1 MGWPLRTQPLHLTT
15 GFCNLW
21 CFQPPSVKA
30 LSYRLGF
37 HTQLPFLLTTLIPF
51 ILEGKTAPLGI
62 ALLCFIYENST
73 GCFCRQP
80 ISLYKEKANRFAM
93 LASCLARNCGS
104 DYKMPVHF
112 CKMST
117 LSPNQKQFLF
127 QLGFR
132 IMKSIQHKSTEL
144 LNGLRRPR
152 QLIYFHLS
160 QISPGP
166 TGL

>member
-1 MGWPLRTQPLHLTT
+1 M
-15 GFCNLW
+15 
-21 CFQPPSVKA
+21 KA

-37 HTQLPFLLTTLIPF
+37 HTQLSFLLTTLIHF

-62 ALLCFIYENST
+62 ALLLFIYENST

-93 LASCLARNCGS
+93 LASHLACNCVS
-104 DYKMPVHF
+104 YYKIPVHF

-132 IMKSIQHKSTEL
+132 IIKSIQHKSTEL
-144 LNGLRRPR
+144 LNGLRQPR
-152 QLIYFHLS
+152 QLICLF
-160 QISPGP
+160 SPKANFPRIHWPVKANCWFVAPTDAGP
-166 TGL
+166 LTSCQVPCI